1 MSQRTRQTTFCLAG
15 VAAALSLAG
24 CGSGG
29 NDSAPATPAPTV
41 ALTAGNQDA
50 AARAAANAALGSAEI
65 ADLAPAS
72 AGASAIASAAKPHAL
87 SVSRSLPQLLL
98 GLTRE
103 MVIDRAVAKAAAMA
117 TGGAVRAQALI
128 SATEN
133 CAVSGTVTLS
143 LDDRDNNN
151 AVSAGDVVS
160 ITFAQCRPSATEL
173 VDGGISA
180 TYTIVSQTGSLA
192 SATASVTY
200 SQLTATSGDQ
210 SFSINGGFSFN
221 FSVLNSVST
230 AQLAIGGS
238 GLTASV
244 ATPGYSD
251 TITLGA
257 GYNVTATYDSAAL
270 PPGSSIAGLAT
281 LTVNGA
287 ITAASIGGTIVIST
301 PITFRRYAID
311 PHPREGQLQVRGV
324 NNGLLVVTVLSTTTV
339 RLQLDANGDGTFE
352 ATRDVAW
359 DDLV

>member
-1 MSQRTRQTTFCLAG
+1 MSQRLRPSSFCLAG

-29 NDSAPATPAPTV
+29 NDAAPATPAPTV
-41 ALTAGNQDA
+41 ALSAGNQDA
-50 AARAAANAALGSAEI
+50 TARAAANAALGSAEI

-72 AGASAIASAAKPHAL
+72 AGATASAARPHAL

-133 CAVSGTVTLS
+133 CAVSGTVTVS

-151 AVSAGDVVS
+151 AVSAGDVAS

-230 AQLAIGGS
+230 AQLAIGGN

-257 GYNVTATYDSAAL
+257 GYNVTATYDSAAT

-281 LTVNGA
+281 LSVNGA
-287 ITAASIGGTIVIST
+287 ITATSIGGTIVIST
-301 PITFRRYAID
+301 PVTFRRYAID

-324 NNGLLVVTVLSTTTV
+324 NNGLLVVTVLSTATV

-352 ATRDVAW
+352 ATKDVPW